1 MQRISSAIRLV
12 LLICLSAVAPSAEA
26 EAQLA
31 SQTAL
36 VGTVTDR
43 DGGVVPGAQ
52 VVAVN
57 VGTKDTYETTTNA
70 EGYYQIQFA
79 RTGTYDITVT
89 LSGFQTFK
97 VTGVEVANNQVV
109 RTNAVMQIGALAES
123 LIVTASAPMLA
134 TDTAT
139 VSQTLGERAIA
150 ELPSNGRNV
159 WNLATST
166 PGVIVGRASDIGL
179 SFRGAGQREIQNSL
193 ALDGINTASNLL
205 AMTSMRPIA
214 EAVEEMQ
221 IQTGS
226 TSAEYGSYLGV
237 HINVVTKSGTNT
249 PHGSLF
255 EFFQDDALDQRGYF
269 ENPSSP
275 KNPRKRNQFGFQMGG
290 PVVVPGLYDGHNR
303 TFFMAAYEGVRAE
316 TLLSPISTVPT
327 ALMREGNFSEIS
339 TPIRNPFTRQ
349 PYAGNIIPA
358 AQLSPIARSI
368 LQFYPAPNRPGIA
381 SNLQT
386 TLPSEENVDQLLLRG
401 DQNLGNKVRLSVRY
415 NWHDSVASNVL
426 NAMLP
431 TQVITQ
437 PRVNHNTLV
446 SYTHALGSNLFNDFR
461 IGYHRVDF
469 DTLNEFSVN
478 NLTPAGSALGIPGF
492 DGDVRFNNPGIP
504 SINISAFSGLGGGS
518 TNWFQFDTT
527 FQAAN
532 VLAYTRGSH
541 SIRTGFDL
549 RRLATGRRAANDPRG
564 RFDFTGDMTGHAV
577 ADFMLGL
584 ARTVIPPSDQI
595 QGHVGGWR
603 NGLFVNDVWQATRD
617 LTLSLGLRYELNTP
631 VQTYAGLASMLD
643 EDFNTIIPSSF
654 PAEGFKFHEP
664 NYKDIAPRLGAT
676 YRLNP
681 KTVLRAGFG
690 IYYNPNQMNSFTFL
704 TNNPPIA
711 AVATFSS
718 DPLNPTLSLG
728 QPFGVVGPGGPPDMI
743 SPTRH
748 LPNARKNQ
756 WSFDVQRELWSGTA
770 LDVQYVGSN
779 TSHLDRSFF
788 NNTPQP
794 GEGAVDPRRPNPRFR
809 SRRIIQNDLIAD
821 YDAVSVIM
829 RRRMSQGLQ
838 ADVHYTWSRTR
849 DMATDSNGGGQTM
862 NNYDIWADY
871 GPASWDV
878 PHRFVASYIYDVPFL
893 KDSSQPI
900 LKHVV
905 AGWQIGGMT
914 TLQSGLP
921 VNVTIAADRANIG
934 ISGQQRPDLVGP
946 VPRLNCQK
954 SPTNRDL
961 IDCFNPAAFAMP
973 AQFTFG
979 NAPRNILRG
988 PKSVITDLSMAKN
1001 IAVGHNMRLQVR
1013 VEIFNAFNNVNYGQ
1027 PNAIFGSATFG
1038 RISATSLTY
1047 PNMRQMQVGLKLI
1060 F

>member
-1 MQRISSAIRLV
+1 
-12 LLICLSAVAPSAEA
+12 
-26 EAQLA
+26 
-31 SQTAL
+31 
-36 VGTVTDR
+36 
-43 DGGVVPGAQ
+43 
-52 VVAVN
+52 
-57 VGTKDTYETTTNA
+57 
-70 EGYYQIQFA
+70 
-79 RTGTYDITVT
+79 
-89 LSGFQTFK
+89 
-97 VTGVEVANNQVV
+97 
-109 RTNAVMQIGALAES
+109 
-123 LIVTASAPMLA
+123 
-134 TDTAT
+134 
-139 VSQTLGERAIA
+139 
-150 ELPSNGRNV
+150 
-159 WNLATST
+159 
-166 PGVIVGRASDIGL
+166 
-179 SFRGAGQREIQNSL
+179 
-193 ALDGINTASNLL
+193 
-205 AMTSMRPIA
+205 
-214 EAVEEMQ
+214 
-221 IQTGS
+221 
-226 TSAEYGSYLGV
+226 
-237 HINVVTKSGTNT
+237 
-249 PHGSLF
+249 
-255 EFFQDDALDQRGYF
+255 
-269 ENPSSP
+269 
-275 KNPRKRNQFGFQMGG
+275 
-290 PVVVPGLYDGHNR
+290 
-303 TFFMAAYEGVRAE
+303 
-316 TLLSPISTVPT
+316 
-327 ALMREGNFSEIS
+327 MREGNFSEIS
-339 TPIRNPFTRQ
+339 TPIRNPFTRL
-349 PYAGNIIPA
+349 PYPGNVIPA
-358 AQLSPIARSI
+358 AQLSSIAKNI

-386 TLPSEENVDQLLLRG
+386 TLPSEENVDQLLVRG
-401 DQNLGNKVRLSVRY
+401 DQNLGNKIRLSVRY
-415 NWHDSVASNVL
+415 NWHDSVGSNVL

-431 TQVITQ
+431 TQVVTQ

-446 SYTHALGSNLFNDFR
+446 SYTHSLGPNLFNDFR
-461 IGYHRVDF
+461 IGYHRVNF
-469 DTLNEFSVN
+469 DTVNDFLVN
-478 NLTPAGSALGIPGF
+478 NLTSAGASLGIPGF

-504 SINISAFSGLGGGS
+504 SINISAFAGLGGGG
-518 TNWFQFDTT
+518 TNWYQFDTT

-584 ARTVIPPSDQI
+584 PRTVIPPSDQI

-654 PAEGFKFHEP
+654 PAVGFKFHEP

-676 YRLNP
+676 YRLNA
-681 KTVLRAGFG
+681 KTVLRAGYG

-718 DPLNPTLSLG
+718 DPLNPTLSLE

-748 LPNARKNQ
+748 LPNAQKNQ

-770 LDVQYVGSN
+770 LDVQYVGSD

-821 YDAVSVIM
+821 YDAVSVIF
-829 RRRMSQGLQ
+829 RRRMSKGLQ

-871 GPASWDV
+871 GPAAWDV
-878 PHRFVASYIYDVPFL
+878 PHRFVASYLYEVPFL

-905 AGWQIGGMT
+905 AGWQVGGVT

-921 VNVTIAADRANIG
+921 INVTIAADRANIG
-934 ISGQQRPDLVGP
+934 ISGLQRPDLVGT
-946 VPRLNCQK
+946 VPKLNCQK

-961 IDCFNPAAFAMP
+961 IDCFDASAFAMP

-979 NAPRNILRG
+979 NTPRNVLRG

-1001 IAVGHNMRLQVR
+1001 IAVSQNLRLQVR

-1038 RISATSLTY
+1038 RISATSVTY
-1047 PNMRQMQVGLKLI
+1047 PNMRQMQLGLKLI

>member
-1 MQRISSAIRLV
+1 
-12 LLICLSAVAPSAEA
+12 
-26 EAQLA
+26 
-31 SQTAL
+31 
-36 VGTVTDR
+36 
-43 DGGVVPGAQ
+43 
-52 VVAVN
+52 
-57 VGTKDTYETTTNA
+57 
-70 EGYYQIQFA
+70 
-79 RTGTYDITVT
+79 
-89 LSGFQTFK
+89 
-97 VTGVEVANNQVV
+97 
-109 RTNAVMQIGALAES
+109 
-123 LIVTASAPMLA
+123 
-134 TDTAT
+134 
-139 VSQTLGERAIA
+139 
-150 ELPSNGRNV
+150 
-159 WNLATST
+159 
-166 PGVIVGRASDIGL
+166 
-179 SFRGAGQREIQNSL
+179 
-193 ALDGINTASNLL
+193 
-205 AMTSMRPIA
+205 
-214 EAVEEMQ
+214 
-221 IQTGS
+221 
-226 TSAEYGSYLGV
+226 
-237 HINVVTKSGTNT
+237 
-249 PHGSLF
+249 
-255 EFFQDDALDQRGYF
+255 
-269 ENPSSP
+269 
-275 KNPRKRNQFGFQMGG
+275 
-290 PVVVPGLYDGHNR
+290 
-303 TFFMAAYEGVRAE
+303 
-316 TLLSPISTVPT
+316 
-327 ALMREGNFSEIS
+327 MREGNFSEIS

-349 PYAGNIIPA
+349 PYPGNIIPA
-358 AQLSPIARSI
+358 AQLSSIARSI

-386 TLPSEENVDQLLLRG
+386 TLPSEENVDQLLVRG

-415 NWHDSVASNVL
+415 NWHDSVGSNVL

-431 TQVITQ
+431 TQVVTQ

-446 SYTHALGSNLFNDFR
+446 SYTHSLGPNLFNDFR
-461 IGYHRVDF
+461 IGYHSVNF
-469 DTLNEFSVN
+469 DTLNDFSVN
-478 NLTPAGSALGIPGF
+478 NLTSTGANLGIPGF

-504 SINISAFSGLGGGS
+504 SINISAFAGLGGGG
-518 TNWFQFDTT
+518 TNWYQFDTT

-564 RFDFTGDMTGHAV
+564 RFDFTGDMTWHAV

-584 ARTVIPPSDQI
+584 PRTVVPPTDQI

-676 YRLNP
+676 YRLNA
-681 KTVLRAGFG
+681 KTVLRAGYG

-718 DPLNPTLSLG
+718 DPLNPTLSLE

-748 LPNARKNQ
+748 LPNARKHQ

-821 YDAVSVIM
+821 YDAVSVIF
-829 RRRMSQGLQ
+829 RRRMSKGLQ

-878 PHRFVASYIYDVPFL
+878 PHRFVASYLYEVPFL

-905 AGWQIGGMT
+905 AGWQVGGVT

-921 VNVTIAADRANIG
+921 INVTIAADRANIG
-934 ISGQQRPDLVGP
+934 ISGVQRPDLVGA
-946 VPRLNCQK
+946 VPKLNCQK

-961 IDCFNPAAFAMP
+961 IDCFDPSAFAMP

-979 NAPRNILRG
+979 NAPRNVLRG

-1001 IAVGHNMRLQVR
+1001 IAVGQDMRLQVR

-1038 RISATSLTY
+1038 RISATSTTY
-1047 PNMRQMQVGLKLI
+1047 PNMRQMQLGLKLI

>member
-1 MQRISSAIRLV
+1 MS
-12 LLICLSAVAPSAEA
+12 
-26 EAQLA
+26 
-31 SQTAL
+31 
-36 VGTVTDR
+36 
-43 DGGVVPGAQ
+43 
-52 VVAVN
+52 
-57 VGTKDTYETTTNA
+57 
-70 EGYYQIQFA
+70 
-79 RTGTYDITVT
+79 
-89 LSGFQTFK
+89 
-97 VTGVEVANNQVV
+97 
-109 RTNAVMQIGALAES
+109 
-123 LIVTASAPMLA
+123 
-134 TDTAT
+134 
-139 VSQTLGERAIA
+139 
-150 ELPSNGRNV
+150 
-159 WNLATST
+159 
-166 PGVIVGRASDIGL
+166 
-179 SFRGAGQREIQNSL
+179 
-193 ALDGINTASNLL
+193 
-205 AMTSMRPIA
+205 
-214 EAVEEMQ
+214 
-221 IQTGS
+221 
-226 TSAEYGSYLGV
+226 
-237 HINVVTKSGTNT
+237 
-249 PHGSLF
+249 
-255 EFFQDDALDQRGYF
+255 
-269 ENPSSP
+269 
-275 KNPRKRNQFGFQMGG
+275 
-290 PVVVPGLYDGHNR
+290 
-303 TFFMAAYEGVRAE
+303 
-316 TLLSPISTVPT
+316 
-327 ALMREGNFSEIS
+327 
-339 TPIRNPFTRQ
+339 
-349 PYAGNIIPA
+349 
-358 AQLSPIARSI
+358 
-368 LQFYPAPNRPGIA
+368 
-381 SNLQT
+381 
-386 TLPSEENVDQLLLRG
+386 
-401 DQNLGNKVRLSVRY
+401 
-415 NWHDSVASNVL
+415 
-426 NAMLP
+426 
-431 TQVITQ
+431 
-437 PRVNHNTLV
+437 
-446 SYTHALGSNLFNDFR
+446 
-461 IGYHRVDF
+461 
-469 DTLNEFSVN
+469 FSVN
-478 NLTPAGSALGIPGF
+478 NLTSTGANLGIPGF

-504 SINISAFSGLGGGS
+504 SINISAFAGLGGGG
-518 TNWFQFDTT
+518 TNWYQFDTT

-654 PAEGFKFHEP
+654 PAEGFEFHEP

-676 YRLNP
+676 YRLNA
-681 KTVLRAGFG
+681 KTVLRAGYG

-718 DPLNPTLSLG
+718 DPLNPTLSLE

-748 LPNARKNQ
+748 LPNAQKNQ

-821 YDAVSVIM
+821 YDAVSVIF

-878 PHRFVASYIYDVPFL
+878 PHRFVASYLYEVPFL

-905 AGWQIGGMT
+905 AGWQVGGVT

-921 VNVTIAADRANIG
+921 INVTIAADRANIG
-934 ISGQQRPDLVGP
+934 ISGLQRPDLVGA
-946 VPRLNCQK
+946 VPKLNCQK

-961 IDCFNPAAFAMP
+961 IDCFDPSAFAMP

-979 NAPRNILRG
+979 NAPRNVLRG

-1001 IAVGHNMRLQVR
+1001 IAVSQNMRLAGARGDIQR
-1013 VEIFNAFNNVNYGQ
+1013 VQ
-1027 PNAIFGSATFG
+1027 Q
-1038 RISATSLTY
+1038 R
-1047 PNMRQMQVGLKLI
+1047 
-1060 F
+1060 